1 MTRRQRRMGGNDW
14 RKEGG
19 EEGHKRRWTASRRA
33 SGSGGGWRT
42 VRGTPPKDQGAS
54 RAEDENERRVRGG
67 RHESARPTRP

>member
-1 MTRRQRRMGGNDW
+1 MTRRQRRKGDRDGW
-14 RKEGG
+14 KAGG
-19 EEGHKRRWTASRRA
+19 EEERKRRWRAERKA

-42 VRGTPPKDQGAS
+42 ERGTPPKDQGAS